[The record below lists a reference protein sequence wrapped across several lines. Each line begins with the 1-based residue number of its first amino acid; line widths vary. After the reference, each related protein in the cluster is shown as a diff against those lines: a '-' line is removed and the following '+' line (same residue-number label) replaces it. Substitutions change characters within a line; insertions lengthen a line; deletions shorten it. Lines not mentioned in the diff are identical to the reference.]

1 MAAEKLSTLDK
12 IASVLGQV
20 WAVIETIFKLPSIVA
35 TYINQFLGQLLPWN
49 PSINPTISTILA
61 LAITIMWYPK
71 WSKVTK
77 FFGKLPLGII
87 LAVYLHYSLFRA
99 CQGVTSSGWFSAI
112 ILLGLTAAINYWP
125 QFKSF
130 LAWIGLGFGA
140 TKRLAGKGIRGAG
153 KLAGATKK
161 LGRDPVHKEFIKV
174 LDQRLDDLLALYER
188 QGLET
193 KAKLERLSE
202 FVDEMK
208 TEADPR
214 RRLIIDGRFEALKA
228 RHALVDVSMTPT
240 AEVALRSLD
249 SFG

>member
-1 MAAEKLSTLDK
+1 
-12 IASVLGQV
+12 
-20 WAVIETIFKLPSIVA
+20 
-35 TYINQFLGQLLPWN
+35 
-49 PSINPTISTILA
+49 
-61 LAITIMWYPK
+61 MWYPK

-112 ILLGLTAAINYWP
+112 ILLMATAAINYWP
-125 QFKSF
+125 QFKNF

-140 TKRLAGKGIRGAG
+140 GKRLAGKGLRGAG

-188 QGLET
+188 QGLDT
-193 KAKLERLSE
+193 KAKLERLTE

-208 TEADPR
+208 AEADPR